1 MGICLKCLDIVKT
14 LIPDITAEGALLLK
28 FESDTTLELPIV
40 WFLSLV
46 WMMIW
51 EARANGKKPVLY
63 KIRSEMEARI
73 ALLRTTGSYANDT
86 MFMEILVTSME

>member
-1 MGICLKCLDIVKT
+1 MKCLDIVKT
-14 LIPDITAEGALLLK
+14 LIPDIIAEGALLIH
-28 FESDTTLELPIV
+28 FESDTTLELSIV

-63 KIRSEMEARI
+63 KIRNEIEARI
-73 ALLRTTGSYANDT
+73 ALLRITGSYANER
-86 MFMEILVTSME
+86 MFNGKNM